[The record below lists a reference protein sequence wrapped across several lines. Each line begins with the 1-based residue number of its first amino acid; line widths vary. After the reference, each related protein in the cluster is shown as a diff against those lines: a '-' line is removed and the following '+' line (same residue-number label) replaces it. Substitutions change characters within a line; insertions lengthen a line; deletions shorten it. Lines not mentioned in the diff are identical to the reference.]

1 VVVATAAARADY
13 ERDGYLLLPGAIP
26 TELCAALAN
35 AIIEQ
40 YQTLKS
46 AGNLPD
52 EPGIAAGNLNFTA
65 GAAGL
70 PLCAALGAAGIPQLV
85 QQLSGMELSV
95 GGITGNLNLPGSR
108 PQELHTDSR
117 RDNMFMIAN
126 VMLVDCGPENGALE
140 LVETSHTEPLA
151 YWQLRRQPWQGRARQ
166 ISARQGDVLI
176 RPSTLW
182 HRGTTNPSAVPRPMA
197 AQIFAPEAVLN
208 PMLHSG
214 PISFRGNRYYGR
226 FARIKEALAMH
237 FPALDDSLR
246 RARSML
252 FERAQLG

>member
-1 VVVATAAARADY
+1 VVVAAAAARADY

-26 TELCAALAN
+26 TDVCANLAS
-35 AIIEQ
+35 AIVEQ
-40 YQTLKS
+40 YLTLKS

-52 EPGIAAGNLNFTA
+52 EPGVAAGNLNFMA
-65 GAAGL
+65 GAEGL
-70 PLCAALGAAGIPQLV
+70 PLSAALEAAGIPQLV
-85 QQLSGMELSV
+85 EQLAGVQLSA

-140 LVETSHTEPLA
+140 LVEASHAGPLA

-182 HRGTTNPSAVPRPMA
+182 HRGTTNPSAKPRPMA
-197 AQIFAPEAVLN
+197 AQIFTPEAVRDPN
-208 PMLHSG
+208 AHSG
-214 PISFRGNRYYGR
+214 PVRFRGNRYYGR
-226 FARIKEALAMH
+226 FARVKEALAMH
-237 FPALDDSLR
+237 FPVLDDRLR
-246 RARSML
+246 RVRSML
-252 FERAQLG
+252 FERASLG

>member
-1 VVVATAAARADY
+1 MVAAAAARADY

-26 TELCAALAN
+26 TDICANLTS
-35 AIIEQ
+35 AIGEQ
-40 YQTLKS
+40 YLTLKS

-52 EPGIAAGNLNFTA
+52 EPGIAAGNLNFMS

-70 PLCAALGAAGIPQLV
+70 PLSVALEAAGIPQLV
-85 QQLSGMELSV
+85 GQLFGSQLLG

-140 LVETSHTEPLA
+140 LVEASHAEPLA
-151 YWQLRRQPWQGRARQ
+151 YWQMRRQRWRDRTRQ
-166 ISARQGDVLI
+166 ITARQGDVLI

-182 HRGTTNPSAVPRPMA
+182 HRGTTNPSATPRPMA
-197 AQIFAPEAVLN
+197 AQIFTPEAVLD
-208 PMLHSG
+208 PMANSG
-214 PISFRGNRYYGR
+214 PIRFRGNRYYGR
-226 FARIKEALAMH
+226 FARAKEALAMH
-237 FPALDDSLR
+237 LPALDEGLR
-246 RARSML
+246 LIRSML
-252 FERAQLG
+252 LGRGGLG